1 MNTMT
6 IKVWGQITTRLARVV
21 TLLGL
26 LLATSSSAL
35 AINLGDLNINS
46 GKHTP
51 FAATILVKD
60 YDPAE
65 IDQLQVSLASPE
77 IHRRL
82 GIPLTAEMKTLR
94 FSPQLSAG
102 LPIIKISADA
112 VIQQAQDKLALDVRW
127 PQGKLMMMYDL
138 NIPQPSAEWVAYRA
152 EQADADTRMQA
163 ADIQTAK
170 HAKLLLVKQ
179 ADTNRDQTTITIHD
193 GITLWK
199 IASNAVPNEDV
210 SVNQVMLAILALN
223 PNSFEFNNVNSLQ
236 AKTELKIPNH
246 LDFAYSKKEAEL
258 EIKRQHEE
266 WRRVQ
271 DTVKKP
277 ASAFASETYSETK
290 ARLSQSDSGTM
301 SDSDSGQQQSQPTTA
316 NAELTSESANE
327 VEDDAVEEI
336 ELSAAATDREQSYLQ
351 AQVEPLPDWQQLPAI
366 AAPEI
371 SPAENMLVDTIVN
384 DAGDDQ
390 LTRVDVT
397 TSIPNVI
404 SQGWAQ
410 VLTQMSDLVRSTQ
423 VANYQQQSSDYWQ
436 QHQQLIIL
444 MLIIFML
451 LSIGYRLGR
460 NTRDKSSVA
469 PTDQSISP
477 LPASPLTA
485 REAILSEI
493 NASRDFGIQADAV
506 AATSQASYEDDFAL
520 DSPSPTT
527 HRGILDEVDIYLS
540 YGLYLEALDL
550 LNAAVAQSPQHV
562 GYLLKLAETHCLADN
577 PEAFLKQA
585 DKLSELV
592 TRDSLAW
599 KKLNELAE
607 KIVPEHVLFSSPKQ
621 PQADDLQQFPA
632 DEFELE
638 NLTQSDN
645 PQAPASAPA
654 DATYADELDHE
665 DNATK
670 LDLAKIYID
679 MEDHEAARDI
689 LLTVLKEGTPT
700 QRAEAHRLSLE
711 IT

>member
-6 IKVWGQITTRLARVV
+6 LMVWGQITTRLARVV

-35 AINLGDLNINS
+35 AINLGDLNITS

-82 GIPLTAEMKTLR
+82 GIPLTAEINTLQ

-127 PQGKLMMMYDL
+127 PQGKLMIMYDL

-170 HAKLLLVKQ
+170 HAKPLLAKQ
-179 ADTNRDQTTITIHD
+179 TDTHRDHTTVTIQD

-236 AKTELKIPNH
+236 ARTELKIPNH

-277 ASAFASETYSETK
+277 ASAFASETYSEAT

-301 SDSDSGQQQSQPTTA
+301 SDPDLGQQQSQPTTA
-316 NAELTSESANE
+316 HAELTSESANE
-327 VEDDAVEEI
+327 VEHDAVEEI
-336 ELSAAATDREQSYLQ
+336 ELSAAATDRQQSYLQ
-351 AQVEPLPDWQQLPAI
+351 AQIEPLPDWQQLPAI
-366 AAPEI
+366 AAPEL
-371 SPAENMLVDTIVN
+371 SPAENTLVDTNVKDDG
-384 DAGDDQ
+384 DAQ

-397 TSIPNVI
+397 ASIPNVI

-423 VANYQQQSSDYWQ
+423 FANYQQQSSDYWQ

-444 MLIIFML
+444 MLIILML

-460 NTRDKSSVA
+460 NTRDESPIA

-477 LPASPLTA
+477 LTA
-485 REAILSEI
+485 REVILSEI
-493 NASRDFGIQADAV
+493 NASRDFSIQAEAV
-506 AATSQASYEDDFAL
+506 AAGSPASYEGDFAL

-527 HRGILDEVDIYLS
+527 QRGILDEVDIYLS

-599 KKLNELAE
+599 KKLTELAE